1 MIRTILLAMAAVA
14 PLAVAQEA
22 AKVVVA
28 AAPTAMRMARQN
40 LDAVAPIPVVVP
52 LAPHPTFPA
61 ITLEFPLCATFP
73 SGPSLIKDGD
83 TLKIRMRPG
92 DAPLPAGK

>member
-1 MIRTILLAMAAVA
+1 LLAMAVVA

-28 AAPTAMRMARQN
+28 AAPTAMQMARQN

-52 LAPHPTFPA
+52 LAPHQAFPA
-61 ITLEFPLCATFP
+61 ITLEFPLCARFP
-73 SGPSLIKDGD
+73 GGPSLIKDGD
-83 TLKIRMRPG
+83 TWKIRMRPG
-92 DAPLPAGK
+92 DAPLAAGK

>member
-1 MIRTILLAMAAVA
+1 
-14 PLAVAQEA
+14 
-22 AKVVVA
+22 
-28 AAPTAMRMARQN
+28 
-40 LDAVAPIPVVVP
+40 VVVP